1 MILIEFMLYS
11 CMLGRERTES
21 WSFGLIVLCFG
32 LIVYR
37 FRMTYAHR
45 LVKIKGNHFFYEP
58 YASVNLMIV

>member
-37 FRMTYAHR
+37 FRMTYADR
-45 LVKIKGNHFFYEP
+45 LV
-58 YASVNLMIV
+58 